1 MSIIEKAAQRLSGSR
16 KGSLVEKA
24 AARIDQ
30 AGDAPAAA
38 KAPSPT
44 TTPGAERPRPCTASA
59 APRAP
64 IDFKRLRAMGIIT
77 PEDAKGR
84 LAEEFRLIKRQLLL
98 KAFRRGPDAIA
109 NGHLIMVTSAKAGEG
124 KTFTAVNLAMSIAS
138 ERDLTVLLVDADM
151 IKPTILP
158 MLGIEARRGL
168 VDLLENEKL
177 DVADVI
183 IRTSQDNLSVIPS
196 GPHRPN
202 ATELL
207 SSNRMAR
214 FIEDIAKRYPD
225 RVIIFDSPPVLLSS
239 EPGALAL
246 HAGQI
251 VFVVEAERTGETDIK
266 SALDIIG
273 SCKNIGFLLNKD
285 RTRRKSGRY
294 GSYYPY
300 GS

>member
-24 AARIDQ
+24 AARIGEVE
-30 AGDAPAAA
+30 AAPAAVN
-38 KAPSPT
+38 APPSIAPA
-44 TTPGAERPRPCTASA
+44 AERPKPCAAPA

-64 IDFKRLRAMGIIT
+64 IDFERLRSMGIIT
-77 PEDAKGR
+77 PEDARGR
-84 LAEEFRLIKRQLLL
+84 LAEEFRLVKRQLLL
-98 KAFRRGPDAIA
+98 KAFRHGPDAIA

-124 KTFTAVNLAMSIAS
+124 KTFAAVNLAMSIAS
-138 ERDLTVLLVDADM
+138 ERDLTVLLVDADV
-151 IKPTILP
+151 IRPSVLSV
-158 MLGIEARRGL
+158 LGIEARRGL
-168 VDLLENEKL
+168 VDLLENKNL

-183 IRTSQDNLSVIPS
+183 IRTSQDNLSIIPS

-251 VFVVEAERTGETDIK
+251 VFVVEAERTGESDIK
-266 SALDIIG
+266 SALEIIG
-273 SCKNIGFLLNKD
+273 SCKNVGFLLNKD
-285 RTRRKSGRY
+285 RTRRKSGLH

-300 GS
+300 GP